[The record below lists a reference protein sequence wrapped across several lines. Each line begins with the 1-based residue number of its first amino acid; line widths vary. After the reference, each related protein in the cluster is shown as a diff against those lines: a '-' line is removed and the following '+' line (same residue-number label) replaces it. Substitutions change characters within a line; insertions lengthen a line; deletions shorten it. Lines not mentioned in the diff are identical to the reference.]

1 MKKIEYMSIPEQ
13 EWKSLQELWKE
24 WWIASIIVEKRII
37 LYRELKITKQMKKA
51 SMTTEFSEF
60 SNKYMKKTWIHSQIL
75 IQKYAKLVSEW
86 KHTEIIESLDRHIQ
100 KWESDNVAKWRP
112 KNCCDYVPNASTWIN
127 RQSWKEEIHSV
138 FIPESKKVESQLEIM
153 TSELEERLKKK
164 VRSVAKQY
172 LEDHPSASLTESL
185 ISQIIKKYE

>member
-1 MKKIEYMSIPEQ
+1 MKKIEYMSLPEQ

-37 LYRELKITKQMKKA
+37 LYREAKVTREMKKVCITA
-51 SMTTEFSEF
+51 EFAEFSK
-60 SNKYMKKTWIHSQIL
+60 KYPKKTGINAMNL
-75 IQKYAKLVSEW
+75 IQRYAKLVSEW
-86 KHTEIIESLDRHIQ
+86 IHTEIIESLDRHIQ
-100 KWESDNVAKWRP
+100 KWESDNISKWRP
-112 KNCCDYVPNASTWIN
+112 KNCVDFVPNASTWIN
-127 RQSWKEEIHSV
+127 QTRWKEEIHSV

-153 TSELEERLKKK
+153 TSELEEKLKKK